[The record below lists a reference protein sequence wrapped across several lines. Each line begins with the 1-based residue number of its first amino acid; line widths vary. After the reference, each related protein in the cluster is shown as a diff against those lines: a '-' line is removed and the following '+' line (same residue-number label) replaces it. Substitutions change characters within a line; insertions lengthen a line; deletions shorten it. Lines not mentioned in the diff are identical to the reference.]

1 MENNQQQYL
10 NPETYIGVI
19 QDLSATMANLQV
31 ELALAKTQN
40 KEILAY
46 VKELQAK
53 LEETE
58 NAEVPKIEAEVVDTH
73 E

>member
-19 QDLSATMANLQV
+19 QDLSTTMANLQV

-46 VKELQAK
+46 AKELQEK
-53 LEETE
+53 LEQAETPE
-58 NAEVPKIEAEVVDTH
+58 KIEAEVVDTH